1 MFNMLI
7 TIAFI
12 VLIFASDTFALW
24 KIEYDA
30 LLEIQEVNASSF
42 ENYNIQY
49 QISSYDN
56 DGWTDLDINNSE
68 IKDGNKYL
76 GTGVDVF
83 GRIEGKKINFRIK
96 NTKDFLV
103 SAPIELT
110 IYPKRVTFLKLYKT
124 DNTNSAPSSLLKK
137 LNFLPYYEIQLPVN
151 SYEKDKSNK
160 TRLIEPLPMHIIQ
173 PGSIMHH
180 NWEILNYVCSG
191 ATVYFKI
198 GKNDIEL
205 MKINVTDSFEY
216 NWIVPDFFAYGE
228 YWWQIVIEY
237 DTVINYGS
245 EQRIFYIGEAFD
257 SDGDGYYDTEEIAR
271 NSDPYNAKDV
281 PLLITSDACCTN
293 GYEGQQYY
301 LILKVNNNKRK
312 AYWRALTELPPG
324 LDLTEQGVLY
334 GLPKENGIFVFNIEV
349 TNEDNKKDQVR
360 FFLNIEKADPS
371 VIKMGNGY
379 YYQP

>member
-1 MFNMLI
+1 
-7 TIAFI
+7 
-12 VLIFASDTFALW
+12 
-24 KIEYDA
+24 
-30 LLEIQEVNASSF
+30 
-42 ENYNIQY
+42 
-49 QISSYDN
+49 
-56 DGWTDLDINNSE
+56 
-68 IKDGNKYL
+68 
-76 GTGVDVF
+76 
-83 GRIEGKKINFRIK
+83 
-96 NTKDFLV
+96 
-103 SAPIELT
+103 
-110 IYPKRVTFLKLYKT
+110 
-124 DNTNSAPSSLLKK
+124 
-137 LNFLPYYEIQLPVN
+137 
-151 SYEKDKSNK
+151 
-160 TRLIEPLPMHIIQ
+160 
-173 PGSIMHH
+173 
-180 NWEILNYVCSG
+180 
-191 ATVYFKI
+191 
-198 GKNDIEL
+198 
-205 MKINVTDSFEY
+205 MK
-216 NWIVPDFFAYGE
+216 G
-228 YWWQIVIEY
+228 Q
-237 DTVINYGS
+237 NYGS